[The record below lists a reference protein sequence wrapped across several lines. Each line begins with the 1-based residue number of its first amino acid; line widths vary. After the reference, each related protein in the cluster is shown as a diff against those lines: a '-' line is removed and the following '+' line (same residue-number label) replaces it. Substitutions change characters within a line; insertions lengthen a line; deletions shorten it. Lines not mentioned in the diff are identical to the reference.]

1 MSGITIVPL
10 AGLPEISEGDDLVA
24 LVGDALVAA
33 GLTPS
38 AGDILVVTSKIMSKA
53 EGRRIAAADRE
64 DAITAETVRVVAT
77 RAYPG
82 GVTRIVENR
91 QGLVQAAAGVDSSNT
106 PTGTVLL
113 LPVDPDASAR
123 ALAGGLRSRF
133 GVRLGVIV
141 SDTLGRAWREGQVDL
156 AIGAAGVSVLD
167 DLRGSHDSFGHELFV
182 TQAAV
187 ADELASAADLVKG
200 KASGMPVALIRGYGH
215 AVVDSLDT
223 PARALSRTGERD
235 MFRLGTDEA
244 IALGRAEGRAEGLAE
259 GRAAAL
265 AEAGAG
271 VRANDDADS
280 VAEGHEA
287 VLARAR
293 EAALA
298 EVQARAAAE
307 RDALLA
313 EAREQAAV
321 ERDALLAEAREAAF
335 AEGRRAG
342 LTEGWEAGYADGRA
356 GGLLDGREA
365 GFAEGYERGLAEGW
379 ARGLDC

>member
-1 MSGITIVPL
+1 MTGVSVLGVP
-10 AGLPEISEGDDLVA
+10 GLPEVEEGADLVA
-24 LVGDALVAA
+24 LIGDALLAA
-33 GLTPS
+33 GLEPV

-91 QGLVQAAAGVDSSNT
+91 QGIVQAAAGVDSSNT
-106 PTGTVLL
+106 PSGTVLL

-123 ALAGGLRSRF
+123 ALAAGLRARF

-141 SDTLGRAWREGQVDL
+141 SDTLGRAWREGQIDL
-156 AIGAAGVSVLD
+156 AIGAAGVTVLD
-167 DLRGSHDSFGHELFV
+167 DLRGSRDSFGQELFV

-200 KASGMPVALIRGYGH
+200 KASGMPVAVVRGYGH
-215 AVVDSLDT
+215 AVVDTLDT

-244 IALGRAEGRAEGLAE
+244 LAQGREEGRAE
-259 GRAAAL
+259 AL
-265 AEAGAG
+265 AE
-271 VRANDDADS
+271 
-280 VAEGHEA
+280 
-287 VLARAR
+287 LAA
-293 EAALA
+293 
-298 EVQARAAAE
+298 
-307 RDALLA
+307 
-313 EAREQAAV
+313 
-321 ERDALLAEAREAAF
+321 AREAAF

-342 LTEGWEAGYADGRA
+342 LAEAHDA
-356 GGLLDGREA
+356 GVAEVREAALREGREA

-379 ARGLDC
+379 SRGLDC